1 MKIVISATEGNLD
14 AQVDQRFGRAA
25 WFLIIE
31 TETGEL
37 LEAIN
42 NSTGKEAAHGAGI
55 GAAALVADKGVQ
67 AVLTGRV
74 GPKAVPVLE
83 KANVQIINDT
93 RGSVRDVLTNF
104 IEPATATSSAS
115 ASQPAASGQ
124 CNNDGRGSGMGQG
137 RGQGQGQGRGQGR
150 GQGQGQGR
158 GQCRR

>member
-1 MKIVISATEGNLD
+1 MEENVMKIVISATEGSLE

-31 TETGEL
+31 TKTGEL
-37 LEAIN
+37 LEAID

-55 GAAALVADKGVQ
+55 SAAALVADKGVQ

-93 RGSVRDVLTNF
+93 SGSVRKVVADF
-104 IEPATATSSAS
+104 HEPEQTASSAPQGD
-115 ASQPAASGQ
+115 ASRT
-124 CNNDGRGSGMGQG
+124 CNNDGRGRGMGQG
-137 RGQGQGQGRGQGR
+137 RGQGQGK
-150 GQGQGQGR
+150 GQGR